1 MTTLVLATRNAGKL
15 KEIRH
20 LLESEGISVVSL
32 EGFPEAPEVVED
44 GDTFAANA
52 VKKAES
58 IARAVGLPCLADD
71 SGLVVAALQG
81 RPGVHSARFSGP
93 EANDLSNN
101 HKLLAEMALVPE
113 PQRQAAFCCVMA
125 LCLPDEPTRLFEG
138 RVEGLILQ
146 QGQGDGGFGYDPL
159 FWLPEFGCT
168 MAELPVD
175 IKNSVSHRGMAL
187 RQVVEYL
194 SSSPR

>member
-52 VKKAES
+52 VKKAET

-194 SSSPR
+194 SSSLR